1 MDSEYASEVALKC
14 KFTNKELRFRYFPAE
29 SFAGKD
35 FCGTLLEAYSEPC
48 QHQTCDGSFSENR

>member
-1 MDSEYASEVALKC
+1 MDSEYASEVALRC
-14 KFTNKELRFRYFPAE
+14 KFTNKELRFRYFPAK

-48 QHQTCDGSFSENR
+48 QHQTSDGSISENR